1 MKNKILPFNQ
11 MSGPLF
17 NDVALKLST
26 QYNVVLHTGHPDT
39 IINENII
46 DKIKLIKTIKYNT
59 KNLLS
64 RLISSLIYLIQITP
78 FILKCKKNDLII
90 IVSNPPILGL
100 YFSILNFFKNTNFI
114 VDVYDIYPDVLISK
128 NIFSKNHPLIKIW
141 QKVNKMIYS
150 KSIVIFT
157 LSESMKKLLIK
168 KNISLSNK
176 ITVTYPWVDTKLL
189 KPIKKVDNPFLE
201 KFSTINSFNI
211 LYSGNFGSSHDF
223 STLLNAALLLKS
235 HENIS
240 FIFIGRGS
248 RKQEIV
254 EFIISNNLSNIKIFD
269 FQPENIFPYSI
280 AISDISIVTIENQFE
295 NLMIPSKLFSYLA
308 IGSPIISI
316 SSSRCEIAN
325 IIDNAKCGY
334 VVDYGDSKKLSKIIL
349 ELYSNN
355 IKFESLKKNS
365 LSYVNKYHSKEHALN
380 VILKKIN
387 YIFDEI
393 N

>member
-1 MKNKILPFNQ
+1 

-26 QYNVVLHTGHPDT
+26 QYDIDLHTGHPDT
-39 IINENII
+39 IINKNIN

-59 KNLLS
+59 NNVFS
-64 RLISSLIYLIQITP
+64 RLISSLFYLIQITP
-78 FILKCKKNDLII
+78 SILKCQKNDLIV

-100 YFSILNFFKNTNFI
+100 YFSFLNFFKNTNFI
-114 VDVYDIYPDVLISK
+114 IYVYDIYPDVLVSK
-128 NIFSKNHPLIKIW
+128 NLFSENHLLIKIW
-141 QKVNKMIYS
+141 RKINKIIYV
-150 KSIVIFT
+150 KSRAIFT
-157 LSESMKKLLIK
+157 LSNSMRNLLMQQEPL
-168 KNISLSNK
+168 LSEK
-176 ITVTYPWVDTKLL
+176 IVVTYPWVDNKFL

-201 KFSTINSFNI
+201 KFTSVDSFNV

-223 STLLNAALLLKS
+223 STLLCAALLLKS
-235 HENIS
+235 YENIS
-240 FIFIGRGS
+240 FIFIGNGA

-254 EFIISNNLSNIKIFD
+254 KFSALNNLNNIKIFD

-280 AISDISIVTIENQFE
+280 AISDISIVTIENNFE

-316 SSSRCEIAN
+316 CNSNCEISK
-325 IIDNAKCGY
+325 IIKKAKCGY
-334 VVDYGDSKKLSKIIL
+334 VVDYGDCKKLSKLIL

-355 IKFESLKKNS
+355 TKFESLKKNS
-365 LSYVNKYHSKEHALN
+365 LSYVNKYHSKEQTLN
-380 VILKKIN
+380 ILLKRIN
-387 YIFDEI
+387 HIFDEI